1 LGFLVKS
8 CRVAAPAPGRT
19 KIRLEV
25 SGQHALVVTNA
36 AAAAAVTPWLDQSS
50 GSSGRTE
57 GAAAARCKAR
67 IPKTIEVC
75 VFPEGGQHV
84 KLTTAFCSKTCSR

>member
-1 LGFLVKS
+1 
-8 CRVAAPAPGRT
+8 VA
-19 KIRLEV
+19 
-25 SGQHALVVTNA
+25 VTIA